1 VGIVKDFN
9 VRSLKREIEPIV
21 FFHYKQTGW
30 KRFNIYNIQLKIDP
44 NDIDG
49 TVKRLKTIGR
59 LNVEPGYPF
68 DYYFLDQK
76 FAKTFKVSETT
87 AAIYDSECHGA
98 DGSFTGAFA
107 LSSLM
112 IEQKL
117 KDVAIRKTLG
127 ASDHTL
133 VFGLTRQFLWIA
145 VIAVLISVPIC
156 YYLMNEWLKDFA
168 YRIDMPVWPFIVSF
182 LILLGLTFAVVSIKA
197 YKATKVNLIEYL
209 KYE

>member
-1 VGIVKDFN
+1 LNIISLIRNLPKLLKPI
-9 VRSLKREIEPIV
+9 RSNK
-21 FFHYKQTGW
+21 
-30 KRFNIYNIQLKIDP
+30 
-44 NDIDG
+44 
-49 TVKRLKTIGR
+49 
-59 LNVEPGYPF
+59 
-68 DYYFLDQK
+68 
-76 FAKTFKVSETT
+76 

-145 VIAVLISVPIC
+145 VIAVLISIPIC

-182 LILLGLTFAVVSIKA
+182 
-197 YKATKVNLIEYL
+197 
-209 KYE
+209 

>member
-1 VGIVKDFN
+1 MVLMVALLG
-9 VRSLKREIEPIV
+9 L
-21 FFHYKQTGW
+21 
-30 KRFNIYNIQLKIDP
+30 
-44 NDIDG
+44 
-49 TVKRLKTIGR
+49 
-59 LNVEPGYPF
+59 
-68 DYYFLDQK
+68 
-76 FAKTFKVSETT
+76 
-87 AAIYDSECHGA
+87 
-98 DGSFTGAFA
+98 FA

-156 YYLMNEWLKDFA
+156 YFLMNEWLKDFA

-182 LILLGLTFAVVSIKA
+182 LTLLGLTFAVVSIKA
-197 YKATKVNLIEYL
+197 YKATKVNLIKYL